1 MTTGGNDCLVCD
13 SQKLKMKGVN
23 YEGRYPE
30 EKVIEK
36 RLPFSAF
43 SSQARRGELFWTS
56 GIEPDVAGRHV
67 GRIGGAQL

>member
-1 MTTGGNDCLVCD
+1 
-13 SQKLKMKGVN
+13 MKGVN